1 MIVGSISGTWAS
13 RFGRF
18 ESERHVAVPFESNR
32 GMANAAV
39 ASVAIVGVIV
49 KMELAAMVAG
59 RATVDVQDLVGMKL
73 PFEVVTT

>member
-1 MIVGSISGTWAS
+1 
-13 RFGRF
+13 
-18 ESERHVAVPFESNR
+18 
-32 GMANAAV
+32 MANAAV